1 MLHAFNEKIQAGKAE
16 DIVYHLCVHPANF
29 PIIQFSAG
37 ISKLSYWLAITDHEY
52 RFIEEADAHILTA
65 VQRAEGMGAMLTY
78 YHQGMVTAI
87 ENMLSDPYATYSTYQ
102 NDGDEGWIS
111 VSSISREHAR
121 KQLNLAEKQHND
133 TVPDESAKE
142 FEDSVEATE
151 TFEDLQ
157 SALADPRLQ
166 HWLEITDTNYGSK
179 LSPRLAQIREQF
191 DALMEDFYAVDD

>member
-1 MLHAFNEKIQAGKAE
+1 MLTFFQDKIQSGEA
-16 DIVYHLCVHPANF
+16 DDRVLHVCVHPANF
-29 PIIQFSAG
+29 PIIQFSTG
-37 ISKLSYWLAITDHEY
+37 ISSLIQWLSIADQEY
-52 RFIEEADAHILTA
+52 RFIETADAHILNTEQSEEGMAGMLVDFREGMLTA
-65 VQRAEGMGAMLTY
+65 VNDLLT
-78 YHQGMVTAI
+78 
-87 ENMLSDPYATYSTYQ
+87 DPYATYITYQ
-102 NDGDEGWIS
+102 NDGDDGWIS

-121 KQLNLAEKQHND
+121 KHLNLAEKEHND

-179 LSPRLAQIREQF
+179 LSPRLAQIRAQF
-191 DALMEDFYAVDD
+191 DALMEDLYAVDD